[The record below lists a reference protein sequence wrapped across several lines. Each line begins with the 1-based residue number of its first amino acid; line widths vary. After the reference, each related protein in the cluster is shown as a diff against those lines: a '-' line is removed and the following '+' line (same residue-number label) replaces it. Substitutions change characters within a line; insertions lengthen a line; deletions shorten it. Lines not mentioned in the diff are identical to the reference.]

1 MSTRLAALSLAIAA
15 ATLAACAGGGSPTGA
30 SGANTVLLPSYNK
43 NVAVFATLPKDTIGE
58 ELPSEGLGSINDSHW
73 KAILGGFTQT
83 SFSQALGFPTGT
95 KITLENLSKN
105 ISHTMDVVKKIKKAP
120 AKFPASPSLPTSA
133 RGGGVLGPKFASG
146 VLTPG
151 KSVTVSLSKPGTYL
165 FGCAFHYQDGMRDVI
180 VVKAKATPGPQ
191 ATPPAQ

>member
-73 KAILGGFTQT
+73 KAIARRVHPDEFLA
-83 SFSQALGFPTGT
+83 SAW
-95 KITLENLSKN
+95 LSDR
-105 ISHTMDVVKKIKKAP
+105 HEDH
-120 AKFPASPSLPTSA
+120 A
-133 RGGGVLGPKFASG
+133 REPF
-146 VLTPG
+146 
-151 KSVTVSLSKPGTYL
+151 
-165 FGCAFHYQDGMRDVI
+165 
-180 VVKAKATPGPQ
+180 
-191 ATPPAQ
+191 

>member
-15 ATLAACAGGGSPTGA
+15 ATLAACAGGGSGTGA

-43 NVAVFATLPKDTIGE
+43 NVAVFATLPQDTIGE
-58 ELPSEGLGSINDSHW
+58 ELPSEGLGSINDKHW
-73 KAILGGFTQT
+73 KATLGGFTQT

-105 ISHTMDVVKKIKKAP
+105 ISHTMDVVKKIKKGP

-133 RGGGVLGPKFASG
+133 RGGGVLGAKFASG
-146 VLTPG
+146 ILTPG
-151 KSVTVSLSKPGTYL
+151 KSVSVSLSKPGIYL
-165 FGCAFHYQDGMRDVI
+165 FGC
-180 VVKAKATPGPQ
+180 
-191 ATPPAQ
+191 

>member
-43 NVAVFATLPKDTIGE
+43 NVAVFATLPQDTIGE
-58 ELPSEGLGSINDSHW
+58 ELPSEGLGTINDKHW
-73 KAILGGFTQT
+73 KATLGGFTQT

-95 KITLENLSKN
+95 QITLENLSNN
-105 ISHTMDVVKKIKKAP
+105 ISHTMDVVKKIKRGP
-120 AKFPASPSLPTSA
+120 AKFPSNPSLPTGA

-146 VLTPG
+146 ILSPG
-151 KSVTVSLSKPGTYL
+151 KSVSVSLSKPGIYL
-165 FGCAFHYQDGMRDVI
+165 FGCAFHYQEGMRDVI

>member
-15 ATLAACAGGGSPTGA
+15 ATLAACAGGGSGTGA
-30 SGANTVLLPSYNK
+30 SGASTVLLPSYNK
-43 NVAVFATLPKDTIGE
+43 NVAIFATVPKDTVGE

-73 KAILGGFTQT
+73 KATLGGFTQT

-95 KITLENLSKN
+95 KITLENLSSG
-105 ISHTMDVVKKIKKAP
+105 ISHTLDVVKKIRKAP
-120 AKFPASPSLPTSA
+120 AKFPTNPSLPTNA

-146 VLTPG
+146 VLSPG
-151 KSVTVSLSKPGTYL
+151 KSVSVMLSKAGIYL
-165 FGCAFHYQDGMRDVI
+165 FGCAFHYSEGMRDVI

-191 ATPPAQ
+191 ATPPGK

>member
-1 MSTRLAALSLAIAA
+1 MSKRLAALSLAIAA
-15 ATLAACAGGGSPTGA
+15 ATLAACAGGGSGTGA

-43 NVAVFATLPKDTIGE
+43 NVAVFATLPSDTIGE
-58 ELPSEGLGSINDSHW
+58 ELPSEGLGTINDKHW
-73 KAILGGFTQT
+73 KATLGGFTQT

-120 AKFPASPSLPTSA
+120 AKFPSSPSLPTSA

-146 VLTPG
+146 ILTPG
-151 KSVTVSLSKPGTYL
+151 KSVSVSLSKPGIYL
-165 FGCAFHYQDGMRDVI
+165 FGCAFHYQEGMRDVI
-180 VVKAKATPGPQ
+180 VVKLKATPGPQ